1 MIVLNLLIPFS
12 KNVGVLIDKEMLESA
27 IIQLLEFN

>member
-1 MIVLNLLIPFS
+1 MIVLNLLIPFF
-12 KNVGVLIDKEMLESA
+12 KNVGVFIDKEMLESA